1 MEQQDQNM
9 ARNTLMG
16 IEVMSGVT
24 KRNFLFL
31 FMISFVCQWV
41 MTTLALIRPAFL
53 KSIIGIP
60 DVQAGTINAILIN
73 VALTAGLLFTIYV
86 GALSDRFGRK
96 PLLLIGFL
104 STGLMYIV
112 YGHTRT
118 IASLVGLESLIA
130 VLILLGVISFLF
142 AFLLLFTWPQIITLS
157 ADYSL
162 PKSRG
167 RIMAIQG
174 MMMGISQIIMFVVL
188 GQLPKRI
195 GIMPMFYIG
204 AFFGLLCFI
213 LTQFGLVEKMPEKR
227 AQRKTWDDM
236 KELFQEV
243 KKSIELKVSYINIL
257 SARADIGILTS
268 FVIVWMVTVCQNYG
282 YTPEQA
288 TTSGAL
294 PLGLL
299 SVSMVLSMP
308 VFGIL
313 VDKWGRVPTVIV
325 SLLVGGVALCLLGL
339 VENPYSKTMWMAIIF
354 CGFAFSGSLG
364 SQTMVADTAP
374 KHLVGTALG
383 GLNTAMVLG
392 GIIFTQI
399 GGVLFDKVGYGMPFI
414 VKGIANVIV
423 ALWIFSVRKR
433 IKDLGRKGSE
443 HPAHH

>member
-118 IASLVGLESLIA
+118 IASLV
-130 VLILLGVISFLF
+130 
-142 AFLLLFTWPQIITLS
+142 
-157 ADYSL
+157 
-162 PKSRG
+162 
-167 RIMAIQG
+167 
-174 MMMGISQIIMFVVL
+174 
-188 GQLPKRI
+188 
-195 GIMPMFYIG
+195 
-204 AFFGLLCFI
+204 
-213 LTQFGLVEKMPEKR
+213 
-227 AQRKTWDDM
+227 
-236 KELFQEV
+236 
-243 KKSIELKVSYINIL
+243 
-257 SARADIGILTS
+257 
-268 FVIVWMVTVCQNYG
+268 
-282 YTPEQA
+282 
-288 TTSGAL
+288 
-294 PLGLL
+294 
-299 SVSMVLSMP
+299 
-308 VFGIL
+308 
-313 VDKWGRVPTVIV
+313 
-325 SLLVGGVALCLLGL
+325 
-339 VENPYSKTMWMAIIF
+339 
-354 CGFAFSGSLG
+354 
-364 SQTMVADTAP
+364 
-374 KHLVGTALG
+374 
-383 GLNTAMVLG
+383 
-392 GIIFTQI
+392 
-399 GGVLFDKVGYGMPFI
+399 
-414 VKGIANVIV
+414 V